1 MVEAYIG
8 IGSNL
13 GDRRDLCS
21 RALGL
26 LGMLPHSRLIAY
38 SSAYETEPVGE
49 AVGGPF
55 LNLVARVDTELPV
68 RRLLLILQET
78 ERGLGRDIER
88 RLGPRTMDL
97 DLLFYGEQVIH
108 DGDLVV
114 PHPRLHERRFVL
126 IPLAELTRNL
136 VHPVLGQAVSTLLAA
151 IRDPHGVQ
159 RLEEAVVPWT
169 HDGGACRT

>member
-13 GDRRDLCS
+13 GNRHDLCS

-26 LGMLPHSRLIAY
+26 LSMLPHSRLAAF

-49 AVGGPF
+49 VGGPF

-68 RRLLLILQET
+68 RRLLLILMET

-88 RLGPRTMDL
+88 RSGPRTSR
-97 DLLFYGEQVIH
+97 GS
-108 DGDLVV
+108 
-114 PHPRLHERRFVL
+114 
-126 IPLAELTRNL
+126 
-136 VHPVLGQAVSTLLAA
+136 STA
-151 IRDPHGVQ
+151 
-159 RLEEAVVPWT
+159 T
-169 HDGGACRT
+169 

>member
-26 LGMLPHSRLIAY
+26 LGMLPHSRLIAH
-38 SSAYETEPVGE
+38 SSAYETEPVGD
-49 AVGGPF
+49 VGGAF

-78 ERGLGRDIER
+78 ERGLGRDIDR
-88 RLGPRTMDL
+88 RPGPRTMDI
-97 DLLFYGEQVIH
+97 DLLFYGDQVIH
-108 DGDLVV
+108 DGELVV
-114 PHPRLHERRFVL
+114 PHARLHERRFVL
-126 IPLAELTRNL
+126 APLAELTRNL
-136 VHPVLGQAVSTLLAA
+136 VHPVLGQTVSTLLAA
-151 IRDPHGVQ
+151 LHDPHEVR
-159 RLEEAVVPWT
+159 RLEGAVIPWT
-169 HDGGACRT
+169 PAGGACRT